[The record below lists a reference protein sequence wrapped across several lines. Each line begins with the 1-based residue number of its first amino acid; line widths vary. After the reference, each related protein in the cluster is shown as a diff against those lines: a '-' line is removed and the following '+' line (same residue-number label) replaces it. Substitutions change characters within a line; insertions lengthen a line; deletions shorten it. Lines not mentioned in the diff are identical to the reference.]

1 MNIMT
6 MLVDTDPVVEKFQ
19 RHLETFGIH
28 SKIPENKLDFESDYV
43 ESHLLGGKN
52 GIGNAGAL
60 ELTGSSIDY
69 IQLIK
74 KQEFAKCDFA
84 VGGSVGMGIHL
95 HTWWKVRFFL
105 SFSESIHLG
114 PFDMGTI
121 TTVKKGK
128 FHSKVES
135 FIWSGYTKLTT
146 LPPGLI
152 RDNVADAL
160 YSNQILNQ
168 LMMKCLLKERT
179 IIVSRYSNTHSTEQS
194 ANPKIVIDSPW
205 RLQKDLFLDCDSI
218 LMYEKIAEI
227 TKFTVNALK
236 YHLRG

>member
-1 MNIMT
+1 MITMT
-6 MLVDTDPVVEKFQ
+6 MLVNIDPVVEKFQ
-19 RHLETFGIH
+19 KHIGSYGIR
-28 SKIPENKLDFESDYV
+28 SKVPEKKLDFESDYT
-43 ESHLLGGKN
+43 ESQLLGSKN
-52 GIGNAGAL
+52 GIGSAGAI
-60 ELTGSSIDY
+60 ELTGSPIDY
-69 IQLIK
+69 IHLIK

-95 HTWWKVRFFL
+95 HTWWKIRFFL
-105 SFSESIHLG
+105 SFPESIHLG

-135 FIWSGYTKLTT
+135 FLWSGYPKLTT

-179 IIVSRYSNTHSTEQS
+179 IIVSRYSNTHTAVQSTNS
-194 ANPKIVIDSPW
+194 KIVIDSPW
-205 RLQKDLFLDCDSI
+205 RLQKELFLDYDSI
-218 LMYEKIAEI
+218 LMYEKIAEVV
-227 TKFTVNALK
+227 KFTVNTLK
-236 YHLRG
+236 YHLKG